1 MDSKRIPLFSMDRSL
16 RSFFAAATAIFMIPF
31 PTTTMPVY
39 ESLLEW
45 DGLSTTR
52 MLHSNTC
59 LSQGTRCSH
68 VSHGTVIV
76 LYSCSRYMYVT
87 LHVCESGDTT
97 RERERLLHTIRP
109 RVVAR

>member
-1 MDSKRIPLFSMDRSL
+1 MRRSL

-45 DGLSTTR
+45 DGISTTR
-52 MLHSNTC
+52 MPYSNMC

-68 VSHGTVIV
+68 VLHGTVIV
-76 LYSCSRYMYVT
+76 LYSCARYMYVT
-87 LHVCESGDTT
+87 LHVCESGETT
-97 RERERLLHTIRP
+97 REREHLFHTILP